1 MPLNIT
7 RRTLNIASLALLLS
21 TAISGGV
28 LAQQADHS
36 LMIGMST
43 TFTTLDPHEDSSAPN
58 NATSRHIFDSL
69 INRGGAA
76 ENKPQLA
83 TEWKVLDPTHW
94 QFKLREGVKFHD
106 GSVFDAEDVIAS
118 LVRARDMPSQSFA
131 SYTRNIADVTASD
144 PYTVVVETT
153 VPDPMILNSLSRIRI
168 ISADHAKDG
177 VAEFDDGS
185 AAIGTGPFKF
195 VSYAPGDRLV
205 LKRNDD
211 YFAGPADWTDVTLRL
226 IPDDGA
232 RLAALLSGDLDLIEA
247 LPAEGMGRIDG
258 SDDYK
263 AIWGQSTRLV
273 FLGMDV
279 TKDHSPFIKAKD
291 GSELAEN
298 PLKDERVRRAM
309 LMAINRPA
317 IVDRV
322 MQKNGTVADQY
333 VADGY
338 FGHSD
343 AVKRV
348 EYDPEGAK
356 SLLAEAGYPD
366 GFKLTLH
373 GPSGRYVKDSEVLQ
387 AVGQMLA
394 KIGIDASVEV
404 MPWSMYSDAYA
415 EGEFSVFFASW
426 GVNTGEVSNPAI
438 AVVATRDDEKGTGR
452 YNGGG
457 ISDPQID
464 ALLDK
469 ATSTLEEKDREPLLK
484 EVSDLTFNKLWL
496 LPLHY
501 ENVVLGARAGI
512 DYAPRGDKYTL
523 AYDVKNAA
531 E

>member
-1 MPLNIT
+1 MPITIT
-7 RRTLNIASLALLLS
+7 RRTLNRTALALLLS
-21 TAISGGV
+21 TAIPAAAIADDGDQK
-28 LAQQADHS
+28 LA
-36 LMIGMST
+36 IGMST
-43 TFTTLDPHEDSSAPN
+43 TFTTLDPHEASSAPN
-58 NATSRHIFDSL
+58 NAASRHIFDSL

-76 ENKPQLA
+76 ENQPQLA

-94 QFKLREGVKFHD
+94 QFTLREGVKFHD
-106 GSVFDAEDVIAS
+106 GTAFDAEDVIAS
-118 LVRARDMPSQSFA
+118 LLRARDLPSQSFA
-131 SYTRNIADVTASD
+131 SYTRNITNVTAPD
-144 PYTVVVETT
+144 PFTVVVETS

-185 AAIGTGPFKF
+185 AAVGTGPFKF

-205 LKRNDD
+205 VERNDD
-211 YFAGPADWTDVTLRL
+211 YFAGAADWSDVTLRM

-232 RLAALLSGDLDLIEA
+232 RLAALLSGDLDLIET
-247 LPAEGMGRIDG
+247 LPAEGMERVE
-258 SDDYK
+258 SSKDYK

-279 TKDHSPFIKAKD
+279 SKDQSPFVKAKD
-291 GSELAEN
+291 GSELDKN

-309 LMAINRPA
+309 LMAMNRPA

-333 VADGY
+333 VAEGY

-343 AVKRV
+343 DVKRV
-348 EYDPEGAK
+348 DYDPEGAK
-356 SLLAEAGYPD
+356 ALLAEAGYPD

-373 GPSGRYVKDSEVLQ
+373 GPAGRYVKDSEVLQ
-387 AVGQMLA
+387 AIGQMLA
-394 KIGIDASVEV
+394 RIGIDASVEV
-404 MPWSMYSDAYA
+404 MPWSMYSDAYS
-415 EGEFSVFFASW
+415 EGQFSVFFASW

-438 AVVATRDDEKGTGR
+438 ATVATRNDEKGTGR

-457 ISDPQID
+457 INDTEID
-464 ALLDK
+464 ALLDQ
-469 ATSTLEEKDREPLLK
+469 ATSTLEEAEREPLLK
-484 EVSDLTFNKLWL
+484 QVSDLTFNKLWI

-512 DYAPRGDKYTL
+512 DYTPRGDKYTL

-531 E
+531 K